1 MNDKLPVST
10 RDDSPESS
18 QVQQMKAEIDRI
30 LPGHIRKAVALEI
43 EKMVSP
49 IAEMVRSRLPNI
61 IKDCQEA
68 IMNDIMSGAHT
79 LTDASQEAVETA
91 QQARLQ
97 PEYEFAGISGT
108 SHKAALAL
116 EPHRLSQFAVPLE
129 TAPYP
134 WPEISQFQDNA
145 NVQAP
150 FSDSAN
156 FSLSDNAQGPPS
168 VDEWQKLFTAD
179 DILDSR
185 PEENEHTDTREDFF
199 NLNTLFEAGE
209 IPGSIP
215 EENGYAGLRA
225 DFSNFDFVPF
235 FEDRSREVYV
245 EKGKA
250 KAIRE
255 VPDFN
260 FDTSPPSP
268 TA

>member
-1 MNDKLPVST
+1 
-10 RDDSPESS
+10 
-18 QVQQMKAEIDRI
+18 
-30 LPGHIRKAVALEI
+30 
-43 EKMVSP
+43 
-49 IAEMVRSRLPNI
+49 
-61 IKDCQEA
+61 
-68 IMNDIMSGAHT
+68 MSGAHT